1 MGQIVSSGL
10 HHFWFFFL
18 HTKLGKDTGGTRI
31 LDFQKW
37 SNLVVDISLNQD
49 YSGDSNGG
57 ICVTIPALGVENR
70 GLLCFCLPTLP
81 RKSPRG
87 TGSYYTPLE
96 RYSRG
101 DCSAVGIVGNGS
113 VVVEKFREQAW
124 QMWISGGELIL
135 EVCLGLSVVW
145 IATYSYLICCHRL
158 CEKGDGSFIWNLMWR
173 IQESW
178 VNIRLPLI
186 SFISFLL
193 HIGFWSNL
201 GPTESCFKENLT
213 LLRARRLEK
222 NSWRTLEV
230 TGTNQLT

>member
-1 MGQIVSSGL
+1 VELELWIFKS
-10 HHFWFFFL
+10 
-18 HTKLGKDTGGTRI
+18 DP
-31 LDFQKW
+31 
-37 SNLVVDISLNQD
+37 NLVVDISLNPD
-49 YSGDSNGG
+49 NSGDSNGG
-57 ICVTIPALGVENR
+57 IYVSIPALGDENR
-70 GLLCFCLPTLP
+70 NLPCFCLPILP
-81 RKSPRG
+81 RKSPWS

-96 RYSRG
+96 RYSWG

-113 VVVEKFREQAW
+113 EVVEKFREQVW

-145 IATYSYLICCHRL
+145 IATYGYLRCCHRL
-158 CEKGDGSFIWNLMWR
+158 CEKGDGSFIWNSMQR

-201 GPTESCFKENLT
+201 ESTESCFQGESNT
-213 LLRARRLEK
+213 
-222 NSWRTLEV
+222 T
-230 TGTNQLT
+230 